1 MNDQTILD
9 TFEAELLS
17 DLRSHVA
24 TRPRAPR
31 LPRLKVAMAG
41 GVAALGALGAVVV
54 MEGGSPAFAVAT
66 QSDGD
71 IVVTVSRLDDAAG
84 LQQALRAEGIDAA
97 VTFRGADPAYLFD
110 PRALPDGQARYSM
123 SDCTT
128 AYGPSLQ
135 RTGDGFIVTI
145 PRADIG
151 TAENLTLVTDGDKV
165 EDATISVAYGNRSS
179 GCLTSS
185 VSEGIGTQVNWGPQ
199 LTRS

>member
-1 MNDQTILD
+1 MKDQTMLD
-9 TFEAELLS
+9 TFETELLS
-17 DLRSHVA
+17 DLRSHVL
-24 TRPRAPR
+24 TRPRARR
-31 LPRLKVAMAG
+31 LPRTKLAMAG
-41 GVAALGALGAVVV
+41 SIAALGALGAAVV

-71 IVVTVSRLDDAAG
+71 IVVTVSRLEDAAG
-84 LQQALRAEGIDAA
+84 LQQALEAEDIDAT
-97 VTFRGADPAYLFD
+97 VTFRGADAAYLFD
-110 PRALPDGQARYSM
+110 PRALPDGEARYSV

-135 RTGDGFIVTI
+135 RTGGGFVVTI

-151 TAENLTLVTDGDKV
+151 TAENLTLITDGDKV
-165 EDATISVAYGNRSS
+165 DDATISVAYGNRSS

-185 VSEGIGTQVNWGPQ
+185 VSEGIGTQVNWTPQ